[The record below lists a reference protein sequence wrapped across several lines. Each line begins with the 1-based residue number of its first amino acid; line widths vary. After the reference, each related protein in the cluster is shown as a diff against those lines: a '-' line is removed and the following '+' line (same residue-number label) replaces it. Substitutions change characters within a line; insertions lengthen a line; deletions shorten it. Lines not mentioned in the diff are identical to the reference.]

1 MGDDNWAT
9 SAVFAQ
15 EEDFLHQLIWG
26 VRFLDIRAGF
36 YPTTPERFWLVHG
49 IIKTHPMA
57 EGVEDV
63 KTFLRNTQEILVWEV
78 NGYEQVWDDEA
89 HAEFK
94 EFLIGEFSDWLGRV
108 SLRFYLIF
116 LWREND
122 DFCVLFSKSVKTESL
137 SLSSA
142 G

>member
-63 KTFLRNTQEILVWEV
+63 KTFLRNTQEILIWEV

-94 EFLIGEFSDWLGRV
+94 DFLIGEFSDWLGKA
-108 SLRFYLIF
+108 SLQFYPP
-116 LWREND
+116 NNMPG
-122 DFCVLFSKSVKTESL
+122 KN
-137 SLSSA
+137 
-142 G
+142 